1 MNEQYKLK
9 KISLSLFQFFLVFFI
24 LSLFFS
30 FDKIYIALIV
40 ALITI
45 FFNQKIKKIISIN
58 ILVLTFSLKIIFL
71 LLSPEDYYSTL
82 SKTIYEKDYLYGVKN
97 IELKENIF
105 GGNLN
110 PNDKSKAKIVN
121 ISTDKYGFRN
131 TIDF

>member
-9 KISLSLFQFFLVFFI
+9 KISLSLFHFFLVFFI

-82 SKTIYEKDYLYGVKN
+82 SKTIYEKDYLY
-97 IELKENIF
+97 
-105 GGNLN
+105 
-110 PNDKSKAKIVN
+110 KIQ
-121 ISTDKYGFRN
+121 IK
-131 TIDF
+131 